1 MIVIIIIVVV
11 IVFIAIPFL
20 VKSIS
25 PSSEYANEMS
35 FKQNQAYS
43 VLCRQ
48 AYSFF
53 GDKSRS
59 EVKDFVAYMCL
70 CMSDQEALEAAKG
83 RITFMQAMQLV
94 QGRTPR

>member
-1 MIVIIIIVVV
+1 MIVIIVIAV
-11 IVFIAIPFL
+11 IVLIAIPFL
-20 VKSIS
+20 VNVNS

-43 VLCRQ
+43 VLCKQ
-48 AYSFF
+48 AYAFF

-59 EVKDFVAYMCL
+59 EVNDFVAYMCL